1 MRGASLSAPSA
12 AMDDKV
18 DDDDGDGAM
27 DDDVDDDGDGA
38 TDDEVDDDDGDPTT
52 DGDRTTDD
60 DVDDDGYGTTDDD
73 IDDDC
78 DGATDG
84 CHRLDACGGCATKGD
99 ARRRHA
105 TTGDAQ
111 LSGGERGGGG

>member
-1 MRGASLSAPSA
+1 MHTTDNDVN
-12 AMDDKV
+12 DDGYGTT
-18 DDDDGDGAM
+18 DDDI
-27 DDDVDDDGDGA
+27 DDNCD
-38 TDDEVDDDDGDPTT
+38 VDDDDGDPTT

-60 DVDDDGYGTTDDD
+60 DVNDDGYGTTDDD

-84 CHRLDACGGCATKGD
+84 CHCLDVSGGCTTKGD
-99 ARRRHA
+99 ARQRHA